1 MENVVQVRG
10 QSAIRLESGD
20 FDPRKEILVQFL
32 DRVVLVTGAAGGIG
46 RALCLRLG
54 RDGARL
60 ALVDRNE
67 SALEKLQQ
75 ELKAAGI
82 RCASAVADVRVRD
95 DIRAAVEKLRADLG
109 PVDILVAGA
118 GLCGFSVLDDLK
130 VPQLVEIVEVNF
142 LGVVYAIEAVLP
154 EMLSRGSGQI
164 VGIASLAAVRA
175 LPFESAYCAS
185 KAALAT
191 YLESLRPPLRRR
203 GVKVTTVFP
212 GFVRTPLLENLLA
225 SSGASAPRGVVEP
238 EAAAEIITSAIR
250 RGRRVSCFPWSTSRL
265 VHASRWLP
273 PAVYDWIMTRVA
285 ARVPLP
291 Y

>member
-1 MENVVQVRG
+1 VELR
-10 QSAIRLESGD
+10 
-20 FDPRKEILVQFL
+20 

-46 RALCLRLG
+46 RALCFRMG
-54 RDGARL
+54 REGANL
-60 ALVDRNE
+60 ALVDRN
-67 SALEKLQQ
+67 AAGLAQLAD

-82 RCASAVADVRVRD
+82 RSASAAANVSDRTET
-95 DIRAAVEKLRADLG
+95 RAAVDQVRSELG
-109 PVDILVAGA
+109 PIDILVAGA
-118 GLCGFSVLDDLK
+118 GLCGFSVLDDLN
-130 VPQLVEIVEVNF
+130 VPQLVEIIQVNF
-142 LGVVYAIEAVLP
+142 LGVVYCIEAVLP
-154 EMLSRGSGQI
+154 EMLQRASGQI

-212 GFVRTPLLENLLA
+212 GFVRTPLLTNLLTA
-225 SSGASAPRGVVEP
+225 SGAPAPPGVVEAV
-238 EAAAEIITSAIR
+238 AAAEIITAAIR
-250 RGRRVSCFPWSTSRL
+250 RGSRVCCFPRSTSML
-265 VHASRWLP
+265 AHASRWLP
-273 PAVYDWIMTRVA
+273 PVIYDWVMTRMA